1 MDRNNW
7 TEKQKKIYDGLLS
20 IGEEIAGFYQAGLD
34 IYYKKNVLPNSA
46 YLLLHTAR
54 EIDGGL
60 RDILAA
66 DFTPEK
72 EGKENHK
79 KSILFSLGLK
89 EFDGLAKKW
98 HDISKIFSKYAH
110 RRGAWKSPRLLK
122 EVIPIWEKYEEIL
135 DRIIGSYYAIIER
148 IEHIS
153 KINNLKKA
161 VVETLC
167 NILTVP
173 TFHDFFF
180 RNEKSVKW
188 FIPLLKKGFLSPIRI
203 KYDERNEATYWNV
216 LDYLEQV
223 SEQIDK
229 NISYGK
235 ELIEIIDDIV
245 QFSLKK
251 NRINNHHIWWKCI
264 KILNNIPFNIINE
277 NISVDKIRSWFEV
290 FMEHCPGSNF
300 LIQDIGEKMLPKF
313 LENDAQINGKNEY
326 AETLIDFLTEI
337 KKGEKSSG
345 LRNREVAVFR
355 WNSYWIE
362 KSLLKNSKLI
372 GQKCS
377 VSLILNLLKKLKN
390 TIEFNCKEHT
400 ANLEIGN
407 EVFRISVERIPIKNS
422 DSDSIRF
429 KDNEYRCVFS
439 KFTKEQLQG
448 KDKSAVYWDDEFKP
462 SIELKKINFNSANK
476 TDFIDAI
483 LNNLPDEI
491 LKTMR
496 ENLSRKISYV
506 YDGLH
511 SDHLDIWM
519 KSLKGNAEIH
529 NPEADVSLT
538 AIIRDILLA
547 KCESNKEG
555 GREIIRKLISEEY
568 PFPIFRRL
576 ALYCIDNY
584 WEDYSDIL
592 EKMIVI
598 FPDMFQQ
605 GEYEVELYDIF
616 ANHNTKFKKS
626 LLKRLEN
633 IIENVPDEY
642 VSENLAS
649 FWKFKWLS
657 PLRDHPDF
665 KILYDEVV
673 KVIKPKNGKP
683 YEPDRVTVK
692 SGYVTHRSPW
702 LKEEILQMTI
712 GELVKHLK
720 EFKGA
725 ASWMEASEGEPDKE
739 GLASALENAV
749 TENPNM
755 FSNEIDLLSRIDVF
769 YLERILRGFN
779 SAWKNEKELEWGR
792 IFSFFINYI
801 EHEGGSHIRKAF
813 QSQGEDGG
821 DKKYIWIVTGIFDL
835 IADGCREDSHAF
847 SAEYFDRVEKLFQLL
862 LPLIKSD
869 QKPDIQNDSL
879 SYALNTTLGRAIVA
893 YITFALRVA
902 RVSKTKEKNWG
913 VNKYERFLEKGIEG
927 YIWFG
932 AYLPQLKYLDKKY
945 VEEKI
950 ISFSEKVATDSNWK
964 AFMEGYLMGANVYRD
979 IYLFMQQNYLK
990 ALGMNVFKEDV
1001 DRRMVEHICIGY
1013 LYGDELLQPQ
1023 DADGK
1028 KSLFWYMLMK
1038 SGEIGKNDRWQKVID
1053 FFWGKT
1059 GRTVKEGENDSN
1071 AAPLTKIKS
1080 KILEFWAW
1088 TFSEAKLVKSKLGD
1102 SYESFIGN
1110 LPTLTILFDKID
1122 EEKEKWLLQSAP
1134 YIGKGHK
1141 TSFFIEYLT
1150 KFDDKES
1157 IERIGNIYLKVLEK
1171 STPDYDS
1178 ENIKVIVQRIYDEG
1192 SRSDANEICNTYGRR
1207 GIHFLRPIWEKN
1219 QEENAN

>member
-1 MDRNNW
+1 MRNNFYAQVNQVDKAIKNIQVNKN
-7 TEKQKKIYDGLLS
+7 TVKKIICL
-20 IGEEIAGFYQAGLD
+20 I
-34 IYYKKNVLPNSA
+34 
-46 YLLLHTAR
+46 
-54 EIDGGL
+54 
-60 RDILAA
+60 
-66 DFTPEK
+66 
-72 EGKENHK
+72 KENRELENYFFNQL
-79 KSILFSLGLK
+79 INLQW
-89 EFDGLAKKW
+89 FD
-98 HDISKIFSKYAH
+98 S
-110 RRGAWKSPRLLK
+110 LLK
-122 EVIPIWEKYEEIL
+122 AGYFNPDQIQFKNGQAL
-135 DRIIGSYYAIIER
+135 
-148 IEHIS
+148 
-153 KINNLKKA
+153 
-161 VVETLC
+161 
-167 NILTVP
+167 
-173 TFHDFFF
+173 F
-180 RNEKSVKW
+180 
-188 FIPLLKKGFLSPIRI
+188 
-203 KYDERNEATYWNV
+203 WNV
-216 LDYLEQV
+216 LVFLEQV
-223 SEQIDK
+223 SEKSDRNERYGAILIDIIENIVRFSK
-229 NISYGK
+229 NTK
-235 ELIEIIDDIV
+235 L
-245 QFSLKK
+245 
-251 NRINNHHIWWKCI
+251 INNYNIWGSSV
-264 KILNNIPFNIINE
+264 KILNNIPVGIIQKKMSVKNYQE
-277 NISVDKIRSWFEV
+277 WLEIMVTHSPGADIIIS
-290 FMEHCPGSNF
+290 
-300 LIQDIGEKMLPKF
+300 DIGEKILPKF
-313 LENDAQINGKNEY
+313 LKDDAKINGHYEY
-326 AETLIDFLTEI
+326 AEILIDFITEL
-337 KKGEKSSG
+337 KKSTNKGGIRKKET
-345 LRNREVAVFR
+345 VAFR

-362 KSLLKNSKLI
+362 KSLLKYSKSI
-372 GQKCS
+372 GKKCS
-377 VSLILNLLKKLKN
+377 ETIILSLLNKLKQA
-390 TIEFNCKEHT
+390 IEYNWKEYN
-400 ANLEIGN
+400 ANFEIDD
-407 EVFRISVERIPIKNS
+407 EVFRISVSRIPVENDNS
-422 DSDSIRF
+422 ENIGF
-429 KDNEYRCVFS
+429 INNEYQCVFS
-439 KFTKEQLQG
+439 KFSREQLKG
-448 KDKSAVYWDDEFKP
+448 KDKYEVYWNDEFRP
-462 SIELKKINFNSANK
+462 SIELKKIKFTATK
-476 TDFIDAI
+476 EMDFIDSIIA
-483 LNNLPDEI
+483 NLPNEYLGGNKED
-491 LKTMR
+491 LFK
-496 ENLSRKISYV
+496 KISYV

-749 TENPNM
+749 TENPKM

-769 YLERILRGFN
+769 YLERILRGFS
-779 SAWKNEKELEWGR
+779 SAWKNNKELEWER
-792 IFSFFINYI
+792 IFSFFINFI
-801 EHEGGSHIRKAF
+801 EQNGNSLIRKAF
-813 QSQGEDGG
+813 QSLEKEGG

-835 IADGCREDSHAF
+835 IDDGCREDSHAF

-932 AYLPQLKYLDKKY
+932 TYLPQLRYLDKKY
-945 VEEKI
+945 VERKILSFAEKD
-950 ISFSEKVATDSNWK
+950 ATDSNWK

-1013 LYGDELLQPQ
+1013 LHGDELLQPQ

-1088 TFSEAKLVKSKLGD
+1088 TFSEAELVKSKLGD

-1157 IERIGNIYLKVLEK
+1157 IERIGNIYLKVLEN